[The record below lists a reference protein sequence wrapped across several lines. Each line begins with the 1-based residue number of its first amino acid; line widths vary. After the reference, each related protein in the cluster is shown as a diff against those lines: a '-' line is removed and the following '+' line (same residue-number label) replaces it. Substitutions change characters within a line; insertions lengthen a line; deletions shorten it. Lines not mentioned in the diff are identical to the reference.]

1 MKLPGQSQIAEA
13 LRNWFLDCEV
23 LRNSRVLGI
32 DYLSQNPDNFAIIL
46 ENSELSTSTD
56 VLGNTYLNPIQTQ
69 SFSLTNT
76 NAYGA
81 EALQNI
87 RNLGIL
93 DQVVDWMLEQNNM
106 HNLPA
111 FPGALSCL
119 PTTAP
124 VLYTAEGDRG
134 FYQINGNLKYKLKK

>member
-1 MKLPGQSQIAEA
+1 MPGQSQIAEA
-13 LRNWFLDCEV
+13 LRNWFLECDV

-46 ENSELSTSTD
+46 ETSELGTSTD
-56 VLGNTYLNPIQTQ
+56 ILGNTYLNPIQTQ

-93 DQVVDWMLEQNNM
+93 DQVVDWMLEQNNI
-106 HNLPA
+106 HNLPD